1 MNDSVRPEP
10 KQQLPP
16 DAQRVFKGVLF
27 DVYQWQQELFDGTR
41 ATFEQ
46 LRRPDTVVIVPVT
59 EQGTII
65 VSTEKQ
71 PGMGWFSTLPCGGV
85 NEGESPVAAAHREL
99 FEETGYKAARM
110 DFWFSEQIASRVD
123 WAVYVYIARG
133 CKAFAPQK
141 RTAGEDITTREF
153 TFDEF
158 LRVAATDDFQNLEI
172 LRKLFQATQ
181 KPEGIAELRA
191 LFLQQQL

>member
-1 MNDSVRPEP
+1 MDDSIRPEP
-10 KQQLPP
+10 KQKLPA

-85 NEGESPVAAAHREL
+85 DTGESPLAAAHREL
-99 FEETGYKAARM
+99 FEETGYKAAHM
-110 DFWFSEQIASRVD
+110 DFWFSEQISSRVD

-133 CKAFAPQK
+133 CKVFAPQK
-141 RTAGEDITTREF
+141 KTAGEDITTREC

-158 LRVAATDDFQNLEI
+158 LKVAATDDFQNLEVI
-172 LRKLFQATQ
+172 RRLFQATQ
-181 KPEGIAELRA
+181 NPEGLAALRA
-191 LFLQQQL
+191 LFLQP